1 MTIAL
6 WNHSVKKAKD
16 RLNMDRSAFV
26 RIQGILLKEAQ
37 GIYHILL
44 TKPIRRVKSKKSKN
58 LTSQAMSK

>member
-26 RIQGILLKEAQ
+26 LIQGKLLKEAQ

-44 TKPIRRVKSKKSKN
+44 SKPSRRVKSKKSK
-58 LTSQAMSK
+58 K